1 MTMIFYL
8 QITLKKKQLI
18 GSFSML
24 VLKEDEVKKYKI
36 QIEEVGHLADKMKK
50 FAAFFSVAS
59 VLVFLVII
67 TKVSDDVNS
76 WLFQLIISGL
86 FGIYCAAKYLTSVI
100 EYSFHKSVYETVKVA
115 NVLDTSYK
123 DINIELN
130 RLESEIK
137 TLKEMLSRYEKRISN
152 SE

>member
-1 MTMIFYL
+1 MIFYL

-50 FAAFFSVAS
+50 FTAFFSVAS

-86 FGIYCAAKYLTSVI
+86 FGIYFAAKYLISVI

>member
-1 MTMIFYL
+1 
-8 QITLKKKQLI
+8 
-18 GSFSML
+18 ML

-36 QIEEVGHLADKMKK
+36 QIEEVGHFADKMKK
-50 FAAFFSVAS
+50 FTAIFSVAS
-59 VLVFLVII
+59 VLVFLVIT

-86 FGIYCAAKYLTSVI
+86 FGIYFAANYLISVI

-123 DINIELN
+123 DINIEMN